1 MNNATHI
8 LLVEDDRHIA
18 MALQIRL
25 QAAGY
30 LVMLATTIADA
41 VSAANKQMPDV
52 AVCDVNLP
60 DGNGIDL
67 MQTLCELE
75 GGACMRLLV
84 MSASRKPG
92 LREYALSKGALAFLE
107 KPFPS
112 SELLDAIAG

>member
-1 MNNATHI
+1 M
-8 LLVEDDRHIA
+8 A
-18 MALQIRL
+18 MQIRL

-30 LVMLATTIADA
+30 IVTTASTVEEAITLASEH
-41 VSAANKQMPDV
+41 VPDV

-67 MQTLCELE
+67 LQTLAELE
-75 GGACMRLLV
+75 GGDCMRMLV

-112 SELLDAIAG
+112 TELLKAIAG